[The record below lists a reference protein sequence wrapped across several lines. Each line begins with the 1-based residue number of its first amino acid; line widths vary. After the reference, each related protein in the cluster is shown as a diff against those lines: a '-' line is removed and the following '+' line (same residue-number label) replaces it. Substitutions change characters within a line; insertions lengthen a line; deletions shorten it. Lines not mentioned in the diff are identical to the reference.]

1 MNMPLLLLAAIGL
14 FYVLLILAVCKRDRQ
29 KSKAVPINS
38 QVMEIDFALR
48 EGYTI
53 IGVLDMKN
61 TMNFYIGN
69 NLLDEKSY
77 E

>member
-1 MNMPLLLLAAIGL
+1 MTFLLSAAIGL
-14 FYVLLILAVCKRDRQ
+14 FYTLLILDSWKRDGQ
-29 KSKAVPINS
+29 KSKAVQINPKI
-38 QVMEIDFALR
+38 VEIDLALR